1 MTFLQEVFWVVV
13 LLGIMI
19 MVHELGHFWAAV
31 AVGVKVETFSL
42 GFGPRLFG
50 WKRGETDFRI
60 SAIPFGGYVRMFGE
74 QPGQLAAAIQGGE
87 DESAAAEASSPP
99 ADPRAFFAK
108 PRWQRAIVILAGPL
122 MNVILAITIVTGLYM
137 YAFPKEIEATDPAI
151 ASIAPDSPA
160 ARAGLQPGDKIISIA
175 DKTHPTWQDV
185 LTTESLNANHA
196 VPVII
201 DRHGR
206 RLSFTVVPRMDPK
219 QGVGIAGWDG
229 EGDVQVEQV
238 AKGSPAASAG
248 LQPGDLLLSVN
259 NQPIVS
265 LSTVQEYLL
274 HSQGKPVELKLM
286 RKEQAQ
292 NVSVTPAR
300 GNDRKLPW
308 KIGVLLGYRVQR
320 VKFVKL
326 GIGPALVESLRFNK
340 QNANLIF
347 RVLGSIVERRVSPK
361 ALAGPIG
368 MAKMSQEAA
377 QQGLPTFL
385 GFMAVVSLNLAIFNL
400 LPIPILDGGTLLLLI
415 IEMLLQREVSLQVKE
430 TILKLGFVFLMMI
443 VVFVIYN
450 DISRIVTNG

>member
-1 MTFLQEVFWVVV
+1 VTFLQEVFWVVV

-19 MVHELGHFWAAV
+19 IVHELGHFWAAL

-50 WKRGETDFRI
+50 VKRGETDFRV
-60 SAIPFGGYVRMFGE
+60 SAVPFGGYVRMFGE
-74 QPGQLAAAIQGGE
+74 QPGQYAAAIQGGDE
-87 DESAAAEASSPP
+87 DSPYQVRDQAP
-99 ADPRAFFAK
+99 DPRAFFAK

-122 MNVILAITIVTGLYM
+122 MNVILAIAIVTGLYM
-137 YAFPKEIEATDPAI
+137 YAFPKEIDSTDPVLTTI
-151 ASIAPDSPA
+151 EPGSPA
-160 ARAGLQPGDKIISIA
+160 AQAGLQPGDKILRIA
-175 DKTHPTWQDV
+175 DKADPTWQDV
-185 LTTESLNANHA
+185 LTAESLNANRA
-196 VPVII
+196 LPVNVE
-201 DRHGR
+201 RHGQK
-206 RLSFTVVPRMDPK
+206 LTLWVTPKMDPK
-219 QGVGIAGWDG
+219 QGVGVAGWDG
-229 EGDVQVEQV
+229 EQDVQIGQV
-238 AKGSPAASAG
+238 LKGSPAQAAG
-248 LQPGDLLLSVN
+248 LQAGDTLLSVN
-259 NQPIVS
+259 NRPIASPSV
-265 LSTVQEYLL
+265 LQQAVI
-274 HSQGKPVELKLM
+274 HSQGKPIVLKVM
-286 RKEQAQ
+286 RDSRTQTLA
-292 NVSVTPAR
+292 VTPAPS
-300 GNDRKLPW
+300 NDSKLPW
-308 KIGVLLGYRVQR
+308 HIGISFGLRAPRVQLVR
-320 VKFVKL
+320 L
-326 GIGPALVESLRFNK
+326 GLGPALVESLRFNK

-377 QQGLPTFL
+377 QQGLPSFL